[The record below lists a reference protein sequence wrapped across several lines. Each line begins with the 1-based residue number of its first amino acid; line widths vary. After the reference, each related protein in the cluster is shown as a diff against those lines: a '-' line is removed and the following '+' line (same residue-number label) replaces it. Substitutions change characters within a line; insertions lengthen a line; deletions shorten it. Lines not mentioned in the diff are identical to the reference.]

1 MRSPSVKPSAYPPVP
16 FHLIRFLISLSS
28 LVVGVIL
35 AVFTYHLHADG
46 YKLPYSFLVVSNIT
60 IHTKQSSLPNKINT
74 NKNPPTAL
82 RLIRPLPP
90 QHNPNL
96 SNPLQLR
103 PINKTLYIP
112 QHPPN
117 NPLGPI
123 PGSVKLEPG
132 KHNNNI
138 MHNNLLGQLDR
149 HRRLPKLQSPLH
161 IHHHRPGQLRRRSL
175 AGCDRASASDS
186 SRCIRSHGI
195 TPGA

>member
-1 MRSPSVKPSAYPPVP
+1 MRSPSVKPSAYPPLP

-46 YKLPYSFLVVSNIT
+46 YKLPYSFLVVSNPSNET
-60 IHTKQSSLPNKINT
+60 ILSQINT
-74 NKNPPTAL
+74 NKKPPTAL

-96 SNPLQLR
+96 SNTLQLR
-103 PINKTLYIP
+103 PINKTLHIP

-123 PGSVKLEPG
+123 PGPVKLEPF

-161 IHHHRPGQLRRRSL
+161 IHHHRRGQLHRRSL

-186 SRCIRSHGI
+186 SRRLRPHGL
-195 TPGA
+195 TPGSR